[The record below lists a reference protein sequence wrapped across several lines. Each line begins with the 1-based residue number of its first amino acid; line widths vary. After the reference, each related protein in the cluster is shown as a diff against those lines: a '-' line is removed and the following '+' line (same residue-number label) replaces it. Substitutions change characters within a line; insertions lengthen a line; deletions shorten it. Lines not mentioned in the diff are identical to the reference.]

1 MDSECVAMMMLSEM
15 TQKISMHMKNGRKQT
30 VVKGQKKENQI
41 AKTQSWWF
49 IIATA
54 ATNNRPIEVLG
65 HFLVSAV

>member
-1 MDSECVAMMMLSEM
+1 MMFLEM

-30 VVKGQKKENQI
+30 VIRGQKGNQS
-41 AKTQSWWF
+41 AKTQSLSF